1 MLKYS
6 LAGTL
11 LLAIGLS
18 ACLEDTTGPQCQPF
32 SNPITGTSGDTV
44 RTEVGL
50 RYIEL
55 QQGSS
60 QLEAQW
66 CEAVA
71 LEYVGMLTDGTQFDA
86 SPPGETLQFVPGAA
100 NIIAGVQYGVI
111 GMQVGERRRLL
122 IPANLGYGPQERR
135 DPQTNEVVIPAN
147 SNLIF
152 DIELIAVE

>member
-50 RYIEL
+50 RYIET
-55 QQGSS
+55 QQGTSE
-60 QLEAQW
+60 LEAQW
-66 CEAVA
+66 CEGVA
-71 LEYVGMLTDGTQFDA
+71 LTYSGMLTDGTQFDA
-86 SPPGETLQFVPGAA
+86 SPAGETLQFVPGAA
-100 NIIAGVQYGVI
+100 NVIAGVQYGVI
-111 GMQVGERRRLL
+111 GMQVGERRRLF
-122 IPANLGYGPQERR
+122 IPPNLGYGPQERR
-135 DPQTNEVVIPAN
+135 DQVTGEVVIPAN

-152 DIELIAVE
+152 DIQLVAVE